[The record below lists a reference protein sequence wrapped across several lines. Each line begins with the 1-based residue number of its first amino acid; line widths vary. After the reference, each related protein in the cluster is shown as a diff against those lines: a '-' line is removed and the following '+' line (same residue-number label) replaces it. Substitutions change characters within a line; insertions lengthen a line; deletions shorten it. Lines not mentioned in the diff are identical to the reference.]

1 MPYAFER
8 KLIPQSLD
16 RRRKLSDAQ
25 KDEIASRY
33 KAGGVS
39 MSKLAVE
46 YGVSKKLILLIVNP
60 DAMERNKKHITEHW
74 RDYYDTAKN
83 TAMRREFRANK
94 KELEARGQLLN
105 AADCPGV
112 PDGLIADIQPK
123 EQEMAIP
130 NYLKD
135 VPIRCPRQDK
145 VREVANIL
153 IHLQRYGASNAMVDV
168 ITTKRGNEI
177 CTTKFICIME
187 HDDFTA
193 KKSHAKLVEA
203 AADICGNRKGII
215 RLNVASCTGN
225 KVYTVDFPPVTGR
238 PPKTDK

>member
-8 KLIPQSLD
+8 KLIPQSLE

-39 MSKLAVE
+39 MSKLAAE

-60 DAMERNKKHITEHW
+60 DAMERNKKHIAEHW

-94 KELEARGQLLN
+94 KELEARGLLN
-105 AADCPGV
+105 AADGPGV
-112 PDGLIADIQPK
+112 PDGLIADIQQK

-153 IHLQRYGASNAMVDV
+153 IHLQRYGAFNAMADV
-168 ITTKRGNEI
+168 ISTKRGNEI
-177 CTTKFICIME
+177 CTTKFIGLME

-193 KKSHAKLVEA
+193 KKSRAKLVEA

-215 RLNVASCTGN
+215 RLNVASCTGD
-225 KVYTVDFPPVTGR
+225 KVYTVDFPPATGR